1 MPNLPLRNLG
11 DVGVITDQAPFNLPI
26 NAYTRA
32 KNVRFDQGNITRSPA
47 FRDVKDVTTFV
58 PVFISGL
65 YSASGYD
72 SVLIVDDQYNV
83 HTMTNHVITSDY
95 ASNATQSSAPV
106 VTATSLANVQYLNRE
121 DSSPLYKTPSM
132 NAFAPLV
139 NWPTGF
145 RAKTLRS
152 FGDFLIAMNTQEGVV
167 EFPTRIRFS
176 NIALANNAP
185 DSWDEL
191 DTTKSAGFNDLVEMD
206 TPIVDGASLGSNF
219 LIYSS
224 GQVWLMEF
232 VGGTFIF
239 NFRKLFNDVGCIN
252 PNCVVEVAGKHYV
265 FDSKDIYTTDGVSRQ
280 SIVDGR
286 VKDYI
291 FNGIDSTSTGR
302 CFVQYDPQ
310 REEIYFCYKTADD
323 MSEFTNGDGCNRA
336 AVFNY
341 INNTWSFL
349 DLPNVYFGTTANV
362 DTVATYD
369 SVPAT
374 ATYDTYGGTYASQ
387 DSGFTRHV
395 LMVSQQDTADG
406 LTQHRIYGLDGINRD
421 SLLSQPLNTV
431 ATKPIFIERTG
442 IDLDE
447 SGLPLS
453 GYKNIVK
460 AVPQFSTVSSNKLFD
475 VTFGAADYANETPNY
490 GATSSF
496 NSSTQH
502 KIDSRSAGRYLSY
515 KITTP
520 DLKDFSVSGFDFEV
534 VSTGR
539 L

>member
-11 DVGVITDQAPFNLPI
+11 DVGVITDQAAFNLPI
-26 NAYTRA
+26 NSYTRA

-47 FRDVKDVTTFV
+47 FRDIKDVTTFV
-58 PVFISGL
+58 PVFINGL

-83 HTMTNHVITSDY
+83 HTMTNHTITADY
-95 ASNATQSSAPV
+95 QSNATQSSAPV

-132 NAFAPLV
+132 SAFAPLV

-185 DSWDEL
+185 DSWDET

-252 PNCVVEVAGKHYV
+252 TNCIVEVAGKHYV

-291 FNGIDSTSTGR
+291 FNGIDSTSAGR

-323 MSEFTNGDGCNRA
+323 MSEFINGGGCNRA
-336 AVFNY
+336 AVYNY
-341 INNTWSFL
+341 TNNTWSFL

-362 DTVATYD
+362 NTVATYD
-369 SVPAT
+369 SVAAT
-374 ATYDTYGGTYASQ
+374 DIYNTYGGTYASQ
-387 DSGFTRHV
+387 DSGFTRNV

-406 LTQHRIYGLDGINRD
+406 LTQHRIYGLDGIQKD
-421 SLLSQPLNTV
+421 SLLSQPLNSV

-447 SGLPLS
+447 AGLPLS

-460 AVPQFSTVSSNKLFD
+460 AVPQFSTVASNKLFD
-475 VTFGAADYANETPNY
+475 VTFGASDYANETPNY
-490 GATSSF
+490 GTTSSF

-502 KIDSRSAGRYLSY
+502 KIDSRAAGRYLSY